1 MAGHPDFVSK
11 TSNDLVSRGLR
22 NIHRIH
28 REGCSICELEQLINC
43 EKQSVT
49 QRKRIEIL
57 ESIAIHTKRLYF
69 GWTIIIGTPFMIR
82 CIYIWIPLVSIWMCH
97 RDVHT

>member
-1 MAGHPDFVSK
+1 MMIITMAGHPDFVSK

-49 QRKRIEIL
+49 QRKRIENTGIDCGF
-57 ESIAIHTKRLYF
+57 IQNDRLLD
-69 GWTIIIGTPFMIR
+69 GR
-82 CIYIWIPLVSIWMCH
+82 LLLAH
-97 RDVHT
+97 HL